1 MPTYAQIIQKHLAA
15 YKTSRLGVKE
25 AGAFVH
31 NGKELHY
38 AHILPRELRWLNIL
52 EPVRSE
58 VRDYL
63 DLHPDVRPHKYF
75 HHLNSSQ
82 AFALNLF
89 FPYFEQGAPLALLQ
103 AIGLTGEF
111 AGWQPEYIADATEG
125 TNVDVMWYAPSGAQT
140 FCEVKLSEQ
149 EFGIAKDDK
158 RHRQKL
164 EEIYKPILIDHC
176 EPEMLE
182 PPAFFAHYQLLRN
195 VWLAARAPDS
205 SVVFLVPRANSALWR
220 QLAPFI
226 KRLAP
231 PLASRVHAVAIED
244 VLSSLASSKRVPSPL
259 AGYAL
264 SLQEKYIVSSA
275 AA

>member
-1 MPTYAQIIQKHLAA
+1 MPNYAKIIQRHLAA

-25 AGAFVH
+25 AGTFVH

-38 AHILPRELRWLNIL
+38 AHILPKDLRWLNIL
-52 EPVRSE
+52 EPIRSE
-58 VRDYL
+58 VRSYL
-63 DLHPDVRPHKYF
+63 DLHPAVKPHKYF

-89 FPYFEQGAPLALLQ
+89 FPYFEQGTPLPLLE
-103 AIGLTGEF
+103 AMGLPGEF
-111 AGWQPEYIADATEG
+111 GGWQPEYVADATEG
-125 TNVDVMWYAPSGAQT
+125 TNVDVMWFSPGGTKT

-149 EFGIAKDDK
+149 EFGVAKDDR

-164 EEIYKPILIDHC
+164 EDIYRPVLSGQCD
-176 EPEMLE
+176 PELLE
-182 PPAFFAHYQLLRN
+182 PAEFFSHYQLLRN
-195 VWLAARAPDS
+195 VWLAARDSVS
-205 SVVFLVPRANSALWR
+205 SVVFLVPRENSVLWS

-231 PLASRVHAVAIED
+231 PLARRVHTVAIED
-244 VLSSLASSKRVPSPL
+244 VLAALASPQNASRS
-259 AGYAL
+259 AWYAL
-264 SLQEKYIVSSA
+264 LLQEKYVASRA